1 MTHDTNKRVGTP
13 NQPSSVFYFFIETVV
28 VKSCCKL
35 LPLMPITMSW
45 YGNHPHAAMISMR
58 QDGRFQHPP
67 PPRHHMMN
75 GSHMPM
81 PPPTRSFQREPPP
94 RGHPYPISFQ
104 RLEGMHPPQGHPY
117 PMINRGPAGHPPVPG
132 MHSSPPDRFGPPM
145 PPQYGGGGG
154 YGGEP
159 PLYMRVSPAPSFG
172 EGPPPLPPMHTRT
185 HFVAMERPVHSPS
198 IPHEPPRHRPSQSHN
213 RPIRTHA
220 SPPPLRESLIQN
232 VRQYSP
238 PTEEV
243 RKQEIDPTKAVTHQN
258 GMEDA
263 ALALISMNSIIEES
277 KASLKNK
284 GHPTNDASRE
294 AKVFPTRLALKE
306 DKERLNSM
314 HCFLRAE
321 LLELFLVEKS
331 KSPHILSENSAHSL
345 APGTDDSPKEET
357 SQTPSRIGLRC
368 VHCAQA
374 RKIYGHECEAPMAV
388 FYPKSIA
395 ELYRLVTSWQ
405 RVHLRKCRNLPKS
418 VRETYTDLRQNDK
431 TRGKTH
437 YWVTSAKKIGL
448 ADNPTKA
455 GGIVFS
461 PYSD

>member
-1 MTHDTNKRVGTP
+1 
-13 NQPSSVFYFFIETVV
+13 
-28 VKSCCKL
+28 
-35 LPLMPITMSW
+35 
-45 YGNHPHAAMISMR
+45 MR

-67 PPRHHMMN
+67 PPRHQMMS
-75 GSHMPM
+75 GSQMSMPA
-81 PPPTRSFQREPPP
+81 PPRSFQREPPP
-94 RGHPYPISFQ
+94 PRGHPYPMTFHRI
-104 RLEGMHPPQGHPY
+104 EGIHPTQGHPY
-117 PMINRGPAGHPPVPG
+117 PMINRGPSGHPPHPG
-132 MHSSPPDRFGPPM
+132 MHRSSPPGRFGPPM

-159 PLYMRVSPAPSFG
+159 PPYMSVSSGPSFG
-172 EGPPPLPPMHTRT
+172 EAPPPLPPVYPRT
-185 HFVAMERPVHSPS
+185 HFAPMERPVHPPS
-198 IPHEPPRHRPSQSHN
+198 ILHGPPPHGPSLSHSP
-213 RPIRTHA
+213 PIRAHA

-232 VRQYSP
+232 IRQSSP
-238 PTEEV
+238 PAEEA
-243 RKQEIDPTKAVTHQN
+243 RKQEIDPTKAVTPQN
-258 GMEDA
+258 GMQDA
-263 ALALISMNSIIEES
+263 ALALISMNSIIEQS
-277 KASLKNK
+277 KPSLKSNDYS
-284 GHPTNDASRE
+284 TNEAPRE
-294 AKVFPTRLALKE
+294 AKAFPTRLALDE

-331 KSPHILSENSAHSL
+331 RSPHILSENNNYSSA
-345 APGTDDSPKEET
+345 AGTDDSPKET
-357 SQTPSRIGLRC
+357 TAQPPSRIGLRC

-418 VRETYTDLRQNDK
+418 IRETYMDLRQNDK
-431 TRGKTH
+431 SRGKTH

-448 ADNPTKA
+448 ADNPAKA

-461 PYSD
+461 PYSG